1 MPTHRIDGHTS
12 HSYNSEL
19 RSIVDSVVNM
29 GDLVIEQVRHALNAF
44 MTGDTRLAKQVIEN
58 DHQINLL
65 ELSIDQKCVDILV
78 KRQPAARD
86 LRAIFSIMKAIM
98 DLERIGDQ
106 SKRIASAV
114 LRLKEQ
120 HPGKKNYFEG
130 IELQEDEFEQIN
142 AHVINMLQ
150 KSMDAFHDMNAEAAL
165 EAAMLDKHIDNSYS
179 EILRQNNQNM
189 LLNCSHFQTI
199 LEITWI
205 GRAVE
210 RIGDHARNVCEY
222 TIYFVKGLD
231 VRHKSDQEMAELL
244 AKKY

>member
-65 ELSIDQKCVDILV
+65 ELNIDQKCVDILV

-106 SKRIASAV
+106 SKRIANAV
-114 LRLKEQ
+114 LRLKDQ

-150 KSMDAFHDMNAEAAL
+150 KSMDAFHDM
-165 EAAMLDKHIDNSYS
+165 
-179 EILRQNNQNM
+179 
-189 LLNCSHFQTI
+189 
-199 LEITWI
+199 
-205 GRAVE
+205 
-210 RIGDHARNVCEY
+210 
-222 TIYFVKGLD
+222 
-231 VRHKSDQEMAELL
+231 
-244 AKKY
+244 

>member
-19 RSIVDSVVNM
+19 RSIVDGVVNM
-29 GDLVIEQVRHALNAF
+29 GDLVITQVRHALNAF
-44 MTGDTRLAKQVIEN
+44 MTGDTTLAKQVIEN
-58 DHQINLL
+58 DHNINLL
-65 ELSIDQKCVDILV
+65 ELAIDQQCIDILV

-86 LRAIFSIMKAIM
+86 LRAVFSIMKAIM

-106 SKRIASAV
+106 SKRIAHAV
-114 LRLKEQ
+114 LRLKEH
-120 HPGKKNYFEG
+120 HPGKKNYFDG
-130 IELQEDEFEQIN
+130 IELQEDAFEQIN

-150 KSMDAFHDMNAEAAL
+150 KSMDAFHNMNAEEAL
-165 EAAMLDKHIDNSYS
+165 QAAMLDNHIDNSYG
-179 EILRQNNQNM
+179 EILRQNDKDM
-189 LLNCSHFQTI
+189 LIQGTHYQTI

-231 VRHKSDQEMAELL
+231 VRHKKDDEIAELL
-244 AKKY
+244 AKKL

>member
-44 MTGDTRLAKQVIEN
+44 MTGDIRLAKQVIEN

-231 VRHKSDQEMAELL
+231 VRHKTDQEMAELL